1 MMRTYKE
8 EELVRVAKRDNNTR
22 RPYLLVNPLQ
32 GKHIPVSPARSM
44 ELFEA
49 LSGVL
54 SAACKGEK
62 LLLIGFAETATA
74 IGAAVAAN
82 CPEEVWYMHTTREC
96 VAGAGQYLY
105 FSEVHSHATEQ
116 KLIADCLDEAV
127 EHADRIVFEEDEVTT
142 GNTILNLIGCL
153 KERYHGAEG
162 LSFGIL
168 SILNSMTD
176 AALEHFRELNIPCL
190 YLNRIEGRD
199 YTEELEPY
207 RYEAERIHG
216 CAGAESGAVSVTMK
230 TFPGKQNP
238 RIGVLPKDYRRACEV
253 LAEVC
258 VVELTRLLTEE
269 GAQESESQQSES
281 QESESRQSESHQS
294 ESRQSASQQS
304 ASPLSG
310 KRLLVLGTEE
320 FMYPAL
326 VAAEHLEREAG
337 SGLVRFHATTRSP
350 ILPSGEADYPL
361 SSRYELRSV
370 YDGDRTTYIYNLE
383 CYDAVLWLH
392 DAPEADHQ
400 GISSLSAA
408 LESAGC
414 RKLFIGKW
422 GD

>member
-82 CPEEVWYMHTTREC
+82 CPEAVWYMHTTREC

-127 EHADRIVFEEDEVTT
+127 EHADRIVFVEDEVTT
-142 GNTILNLIGCL
+142 GNTILNLIGCM

-168 SILNSMTD
+168 SVLNSMTD
-176 AALEHFRELNIPCL
+176 AALEHFQEMNIPCL

-238 RIGVLPKDYRRACEV
+238 RIGVLPKDYRRACEE

-258 VVELTRLLTEE
+258 VNELTRLLTGE
-269 GAQESESQQSES
+269 GAQE
-281 QESESRQSESHQS
+281 
-294 ESRQSASQQS
+294 S

-370 YDGDRTTYIYNLE
+370 YDGERTTYIYNLD

-392 DAPEADHQ
+392 DAPEADRQ